1 MLDSSQERRMIRLVG
16 LGAAALLGLSTGC
29 SDVRVA
35 LEEKLV
41 YQYSEGIQS
50 LHQPTYEES
59 FLSCHPEWPKRDL
72 SARMAEY
79 EELRRSGKVAFSEDG
94 VEVIKL
100 AILGRGGYFK
110 VVNVLNQGHRLQFRT
125 LVKPDYM
132 AINFIDRSGFPAG
145 AILYLLGEPLGTVI
159 SLKLGKTRGPE
170 RSVLESVELS
180 WLWTP
185 NTLGKT
191 DWCLQ
196 SVAPITSTASFRT
209 LQFNEDVSTEKQDSQ
224 AKTQP

>member
-1 MLDSSQERRMIRLVG
+1 MQDSIPERRLIRLVG
-16 LGAAALLGLSTGC
+16 LGAAALMVFSTGC

-59 FLSCHPEWPKRDL
+59 FLVCHPEWPQRDL
-72 SARMAEY
+72 SARMAVY
-79 EELRRSGKVAFSEDG
+79 EETRRSGKVTFSEDG

-110 VVNVLNQGHRLQFRT
+110 VVNVLNQGNRLQFRT

-132 AINFIDRSGFPAG
+132 AINFIDPSGFPAG

-185 NTLGKT
+185 NALGKT

-209 LQFNEDVSTEKQDSQ
+209 LQFNEDMSADKQNPQ
-224 AKTQP
+224 ARTQP